1 MPSAAAC
8 RTRSCC
14 CTPCWRSRNINLS
27 RFVQMNYTMG
37 QRSKVLVTGVPWKD
51 ADSSAMD
58 KERVPSRLNMLLRLH
73 HGVLMECASEAWR
86 KGFLRR
92 SATNQNSVSTKQR
105 ARSLRVVWSEHNLQ
119 SHAPLC
125 RIRAPDS
132 RQAVPT
138 VGSFMCLNT
147 RMA

>member
-58 KERVPSRLNMLLRLH
+58 KERVPSRLNMVLRLH
-73 HGVLMECASEAWR
+73 HGVLMECAAASRR
-86 KGFLRR
+86 KLALCRKK
-92 SATNQNSVSTKQR
+92 TNQQTALTER
-105 ARSLRVVWSEHNLQ
+105 CGRSLRVAWSKPMLAIP
-119 SHAPLC
+119 SHKCKRGASSTEAAILPK
-125 RIRAPDS
+125 R
-132 RQAVPT
+132 T
-138 VGSFMCLNT
+138 VGLD
-147 RMA
+147 